1 MKKLL
6 VTALVGTLVLAPVAF
21 AAKGEKQDCKQGG
34 KHGQRSEMK
43 MMKQLDL
50 SAEQKQQVKAIMQ
63 AQKQQKQNVE
73 QRSMMHEQR
82 MAIITSASFDKDAA
96 QTLITQQQAMKQ
108 SRMLDKLAAQHQVY
122 QLLTPE
128 QQTKYQEL
136 VNQKMEKHQQRM
148 EKGGKK
154 GQTSN

>member
-6 VTALVGTLVLAPVAF
+6 VTALVGALVVAPVAF
-21 AAKGEKQDCKQGG
+21 AAKGEKQGG
-34 KHGQRSEMK
+34 KQDQRAEMH

-63 AQKQQKQNVE
+63 AQKKQQPNTE
-73 QRSMMHEQR
+73 QRAMMHEQR
-82 MAIITSASFDKDAA
+82 MAIITSATFDKDAA

-108 SRMLDKLAAQHQVY
+108 SRMLDKLEAQHQVY